1 MAKEKDRPQVIDV
14 ELTTGETIK
23 VGVLNWNGYK
33 KLKPLIIE
41 RLAMRAGDVFSDP
54 TAMEKG
60 AAAMAPLMAALDEI
74 LGDLTP
80 DFVKACVADASTLK
94 GVTRP
99 VDWLRL
105 REGAAVVNDLAE
117 ILELEGNALMASV
130 TTVMKRVV
138 ELSDQTDGGSE

>member
-1 MAKEKDRPQVIDV
+1 MAKKKERPQVIDV

-33 KLKPLIIE
+33 KLKPKIVE
-41 RLAMRAGDVFSDP
+41 RLALRAGEVFSDP
-54 TAMEKG
+54 TAMEGG
-60 AAAMAPLMAALDEI
+60 AASMAPLMAALDEI

-80 DFVKACVADASTLK
+80 EFVKACVADPSSLK
-94 GVTRP
+94 DITRP

-105 REGAAVVNDLAE
+105 REAAAVVNDLTE

-138 ELSDQTDGGSE
+138 ELTETTGGGSE